1 MSRSSYVLAA
11 GAASVA
17 LAAGAYVGWPRPAQA
32 DAPAGADLGTTP
44 AGPVAA
50 ADPVAVAGPVVL
62 ASPALLVVGHRVD
75 LELPARTAARRDLL
89 RIEATF
95 RAADGEVVA
104 VVPAAARL
112 TGGDWRTLP
121 LTLDVPDRAATVELT
136 WRATVGPVE
145 VGAPTVVG
153 LASSVAPGPDDR

>member
-1 MSRSSYVLAA
+1 MSRSSHAIAA
-11 GAASVA
+11 GAAIVA

-50 ADPVAVAGPVVL
+50 ADPVAVTGPVVL
-62 ASPALLVVGHRVD
+62 ASPVLLVVGHHID

-89 RIEATF
+89 RVEATF
-95 RAADGEVVA
+95 RDAEGQLVA
-104 VVPAAARL
+104 VTPLAARL
-112 TGGDWRTLP
+112 TGGDWRVLP
-121 LTLDVPDRAATVELT
+121 FGLDVPDRAVTVELT

-145 VGAPTVVG
+145 VGAPSIVTVT
-153 LASSVAPGPDDR
+153 SSAEPTPGGD